1 VALQAGARVATPVYV
16 YGVVRSGALEMP
28 PAEGVGDATV
38 ELIEHNG
45 LVAVVS
51 SLPEGRLRVR
61 RRDLMRHL
69 HTLEAAFKNAT
80 IVPCSFG
87 TVLESE
93 AAVETELLQARRDE
107 ILALLDRLADRVQ
120 MNVKVSYDEHVIL
133 REILAADPKIAALR
147 ERTRDRGA
155 AAYYE
160 SIQLG
165 ELVSAALAQ
174 RRASDAELVL
184 AALRSVS
191 DDAVSEEAGDL
202 QVLKCSFLVSRERLG
217 RFDDTLDALAA
228 TEGPRLRFESFGPLP
243 PTAFASLEAH
253 A

>member
-1 VALQAGARVATPVYV
+1 
-16 YGVVRSGALEMP
+16 
-28 PAEGVGDATV
+28 
-38 ELIEHNG
+38 
-45 LVAVVS
+45 
-51 SLPEGRLRVR
+51 VR

-69 HTLEAAFKNAT
+69 RTLEAAFHSAT

-107 ILALLDRLADRVQ
+107 VLALLDRLDGRAQ
-120 MNVKVSYDEHVIL
+120 MNVKVSYDEDVIL
-133 REILAADPKIAALR
+133 REVVAADPRIGALR
-147 ERTRDRGA
+147 RRTRERGD

-165 ELVSAALAQ
+165 ELVSAALAE
-174 RRASDAELVL
+174 RRARDAELVL
-184 AALRSVS
+184 DRLRSAS
-191 DDAVSEEAGDL
+191 DDAVSEEPGEL
-202 QVLKCSFLVSRERLG
+202 HVLKGSFLVSRDQLE
-217 RFDDTLDALAA
+217 RFDETLDALAA

-243 PTAFASLEAH
+243 PTAFAALEAR